1 MSDERKNKSNK
12 RSIAG
17 ALAAIYSV
25 KRTEPWFGFVLL
37 IVIYLVSTVFTVR
50 TSVAEG
56 VFEIGRAMIPK
67 AALTGVISTI
77 SNMCL
82 IILVVLY
89 RNIGFCSA
97 MGILATQVPFICVNI
112 FILHSFTSIPGL
124 FTNLLTMIA
133 CILIYTNQRKA
144 IAYQQRIVE
153 QAVTDVLTGLPNR
166 FAGREYFSGLIKTGT
181 KFVYVATDI
190 NNFKSINDTMGYEVG
205 NKILIEIANR
215 WRDLADSGRTGTYNL
230 VAHVSGDEFGISI
243 QEYRNEEDI
252 LKTIQAY
259 KAELERKIT
268 IDDYDY
274 YVTASFGYAEYPDDT
289 TVLEDLIAKASLTLH
304 DAKRK
309 YSESVIVRYT
319 DALLE
324 SEKTLKVERKIREA
338 LESDCVFFHLQPQYN
353 INHKLRGFEALARM
367 KDTDGS
373 FISPMDFIPVA
384 EETGLVDRVDMR
396 VFHRAA
402 KFLEDAVKKGR
413 TDITISVNI
422 SVKHLL
428 KNNFLEDIKS
438 VLETYA
444 ISPSQLEIEITESV
458 MVESVE
464 RAKAVIEEVKGLGIQ
479 VAIDDFG
486 TGYSSL
492 SYLHNFPAN
501 LLKIDKSFIDAMSEG
516 KSSQKYVESIISIGH
531 VLGLEVISEGVESE
545 EQLEILKRIGCDLI
559 QGYIWGRPLP
569 PDEAE
574 KLL

>member
-1 MSDERKNKSNK
+1 MSDERKNKSNN

-37 IVIYLVSTVFTVR
+37 IVIYLVSTVVTVR

-89 RNIGFCSA
+89 RDIGFCSA

>member
-12 RSIAG
+12 RSIAS

-25 KRTEPWFGFVLL
+25 KRTAPWFGFVLL
-37 IVIYLVSTVFTVR
+37 IVIYLASTVFTVR

-56 VFEIGRAMIPK
+56 FFEIGRAMIPK

-77 SNMCL
+77 SNLCL

-89 RNIGFCSA
+89 RNIGFYSA

-133 CILIYTNQRKA
+133 CILIFTNQRKA

-166 FAGREYFSGLIKTGT
+166 FAGREYFSGLMKTGT

-274 YVTASFGYAEYPDDT
+274 YVTASFGYAEYPEDT
-289 TVLEDLIAKASLTLH
+289 TVLEDLIAKSSLTLH

-324 SEKTLKVERKIREA
+324 SEKTLKIERKIREA
-338 LESDCVFFHLQPQYN
+338 LESDSVFFHLQPQYS
-353 INHKLRGFEALARM
+353 IDHKLRGFEALARM

-373 FISPMDFIPVA
+373 FISPVDFIPVA
-384 EETGLVDRVDMR
+384 EKTGLVDRVDMR

-464 RAKAVIEEVKGLGIQ
+464 RAKAVIEEVKGLGLR

>member
-37 IVIYLVSTVFTVR
+37 IVIYLVSTVVTVR

-89 RNIGFCSA
+89 RDIGFCSA

>member
-1 MSDERKNKSNK
+1 MNDQRKNKSNK

-89 RNIGFCSA
+89 RDIGFCSA

-215 WRDLADSGRTGTYNL
+215 WRDLADSGRTGPYNL

-324 SEKTLKVERKIREA
+324 TEKTLKVERKIREA
-338 LESDCVFFHLQPQYN
+338 LESDCVFFHLQPQYD

-373 FISPMDFIPVA
+373 FISPVDFIPVA

-464 RAKAVIEEVKGLGIQ
+464 RAKAVIEEVKGLGLQ